1 MQELLSQLARLYLHP
16 EVSLPDATP
25 RVIDPVTQ
33 DAVRVVVI
41 PFDVQPEH
49 SGAARWAQLCAV
61 ANALQGELGLPAPAV
76 SVSGATGFRLW
87 LSFAEPVPVPK
98 AQHFLAL
105 LRTAYFDDVMLP
117 AAGVRAPV
125 AFPPGLN
132 GATGKWAAF
141 IHPGMGASFEDEPA
155 LDMPPPAMGQVALLQ
170 GLDSISPAQLQRA
183 MGILQPDI
191 RQPDVPQPAAA
202 VPPAVQSAQPVQSDT
217 AQGLLLKDATLEDI
231 VRHLHALNIE
241 PTFRHVLVP
250 R

>member
-16 EVSLPDATP
+16 AVSLPDATP
-25 RVIDPVTQ
+25 RVIDPVAH

-49 SGAARWAQLCAV
+49 DGAARWAQLCAV
-61 ANALQGELGLPAPAV
+61 ANALQGELGLPVPAV

-105 LRTAYFDDVMLP
+105 LRTAYFADVTLP

-155 LDMPPPAMGQVALLQ
+155 LDMPPPALGQVALLQ

-202 VPPAVQSAQPVQSDT
+202 VPPAVPSAQSDT
-217 AQGLLLKDATLEDI
+217 APQGLLLKDATLEDI
-231 VRHLHALNIE
+231 VRHLHAQNIE